1 MIDRRLI
8 QNFDWHLVLLTFAIT
23 AMGLMTLYSALSY
36 AGKVHG
42 GVLTHQIYWLALG
55 FVMMILFFSLDY
67 QWLERFAYPAYIV
80 GLLLLLAV
88 LLHGK
93 TVSGSKRWLDLGV
106 VVAQPS
112 ELMKP
117 LLVIALARYF
127 SKQEK
132 RDGYRIRELWLPAV
146 MVALPVVMIVM
157 EPDLGTAALLL
168 AVSVS
173 MVLFVGVYR
182 RSLLVL
188 AGSFLGS
195 LPLLWFTM
203 KGYQRQRILTLL
215 DPDRDPL
222 GAGYHIIQSKIA
234 VGSGQFWGKGFLQGT
249 QSQLR
254 FIPEHHTDFIFSV
267 LAEEWGFV
275 GSVLLLAL
283 FLSLLLRGLN
293 VARRSRDPF
302 GALLALGITA
312 IFFWHVAVNIAM
324 VLGMLPVV
332 GIPLPLVSYGGSS
345 AVMTLVSIGI
355 LLNVAMR
362 KFVFQ
367 K

>member
-8 QNFDWHLVLLTFAIT
+8 QNFDWLLLLLTFAIMT
-23 AMGLMTLYSALSY
+23 VGLATLYSALFS
-36 AGKVHG
+36 GGEVHG
-42 GVLTHQIYWLALG
+42 TVIKRQLYWLGTGAL
-55 FVMMILFFSLDY
+55 VMILTFSIDY
-67 QWLERFAYPAYIV
+67 QWFERFAYPAYVI
-80 GLLLLLAV
+80 GLLMLLAV
-88 LLHGK
+88 LFFGK
-93 TVSGSKRWLDLGV
+93 TVSGSKRWLDLGL

-117 LLVIALARYF
+117 LLVVALARF
-127 SKQEK
+127 FARQEK
-132 RDGYRIRELWLPAV
+132 KGGYRLRELWQPAV
-146 MVALPVVMIVM
+146 VVILPVALIAM

-168 AVSVS
+168 AISVSVI
-173 MVLFVGVYR
+173 LFVGVR
-182 RSLLVL
+182 LSSLMVL
-188 AGSFLGS
+188 GGFALGS
-195 LPLLWFTM
+195 LPLFWFLM

-215 DPDRDPL
+215 DPGRDPL

-234 VGSGQFWGKGFLQGT
+234 VGSGKFWGKGFLQGT
-249 QSQLR
+249 QGQLR
-254 FIPEHHTDFIFSV
+254 FIPEHHTDFIFTV

-275 GSVLLLAL
+275 GSMLLLTL
-283 FLSLLLRGLN
+283 FLCLLLRGLN
-293 VARRSRDPF
+293 VARRSRDQF
-302 GALLALGITA
+302 GTLLAFGTTA
-312 IFFWHVAVNIAM
+312 IIFWHVAINVAM

-345 AVMTLVSIGI
+345 AVATLASVGI

>member
-8 QNFDWHLVLLTFAIT
+8 QNFDWLLLLLAFAII
-23 AMGLMTLYSALSY
+23 AVGLVILYSALSY
-36 AGKVHG
+36 GGKVHTE
-42 GVLTHQIYWLALG
+42 VLTRQIYWLGLG
-55 FVMMILFFSLDY
+55 VAVMILAFGLDY
-67 QWLERFAYPAYIV
+67 QWLERFAYPAYV
-80 GLLLLLAV
+80 TGLLLLLAV
-88 LLHGK
+88 LVHGK
-93 TVSGSKRWLDLGV
+93 TVSGSKRWLDLGL

-127 SKQEK
+127 ARQEK
-132 RDGYRIRELWLPAV
+132 RGGYRLRELGLPAI
-146 MVALPVVMIVM
+146 MVLLPVVLVAL

-168 AVSVS
+168 AISASVI
-173 MVLFVGVYR
+173 LFVGVSSS
-182 RSLLVL
+182 SLLVL
-188 AGSFLGS
+188 AGFSLGS
-195 LPLLWFTM
+195 LPLFWFLM

-215 DPDRDPL
+215 DPGRDPL

-254 FIPEHHTDFIFSV
+254 FIPEHHTDFIFTV
-267 LAEEWGFV
+267 LAEEWGLV
-275 GSVLLLAL
+275 GSLMLLAL
-283 FLSLLLRGLN
+283 FLCFILRGLN
-293 VARRSRDPF
+293 VARRSRDQF
-302 GALLALGITA
+302 GTLIALGITT
-312 IFFWHVAVNIAM
+312 IVFWHVAVNIAM
-324 VLGMLPVV
+324 VLGMMPVV

-345 AVMTLVSIGI
+345 AVVTMASVGI

>member
-8 QNFDWHLVLLTFAIT
+8 QNFDWLLVLLTFAVV
-23 AMGLMTLYSALSY
+23 AVGLLTLYSALSY
-36 AGKVHG
+36 GGKVYSG
-42 GVLTHQIYWLALG
+42 ILTRQLYWLGLG
-55 FVMMILFFSLDY
+55 LVIMILVFSVDY

-80 GLLLLLAV
+80 GLLMLLAV
-88 LLHGK
+88 LLYGK

-132 RDGYRIRELWLPAV
+132 RDGYRLRELGFPAIIV
-146 MVALPVVMIVM
+146 LLPVVLIAM

-168 AVSVS
+168 AIAVS
-173 MVLFVGVYR
+173 MILFVGVNH
-182 RSLLVL
+182 RSLLLL

-195 LPLLWFTM
+195 LPLFWFLM

-215 DPDRDPL
+215 NPDRDPL

-234 VGSGQFWGKGFLQGT
+234 VGSGQFWGKGFLKGT

-254 FIPEHHTDFIFSV
+254 FIPEHHTDFIFTV

-283 FLSLLLRGLN
+283 FLCLLLRGLS
-293 VARRSRDPF
+293 VARRSRDQF
-302 GALLALGITA
+302 GALLGFGITA

-345 AVMTLVSIGI
+345 AVVTLVSIGI

>member
-8 QNFDWHLVLLTFAIT
+8 QNFDWLLLLLTFAIMT
-23 AMGLMTLYSALSY
+23 VGLMTLYSALF
-36 AGKVHG
+36 AGGEVRT
-42 GVLTHQIYWLALG
+42 VVIERQIYWSG
-55 FVMMILFFSLDY
+55 IGVVVMILAFSLDY
-67 QWLERFAYPAYIV
+67 QWFERFAYPAYVI

-88 LLHGK
+88 LIFGK
-93 TVSGSKRWLDLGV
+93 TVSGSKRWLDLGA

-127 SKQEK
+127 AKQE
-132 RDGYRIRELWLPAV
+132 RRGGYRLRDLG
-146 MVALPVVMIVM
+146 LPVLIILVPVGLIVL
-157 EPDLGTAALLL
+157 EPDLGTAGLLF
-168 AVSVS
+168 AIAAS
-173 MVLFVGVYR
+173 MVLFVGVNPS
-182 RSLLVL
+182 SLLVL
-188 AGSFLGS
+188 AGFSLGS
-195 LPLLWFTM
+195 LPLLWFLM

-215 DPDRDPL
+215 DPGRDPL

-234 VGSGQFWGKGFLQGT
+234 VGSGQFWGKGFLKGT
-249 QSQLR
+249 QGQLR
-254 FIPEHHTDFIFSV
+254 FIPEHHTDFIFTV

-275 GSVLLLAL
+275 GSMLLLAL
-283 FLSLLLRGLN
+283 FLCFLLRGFN
-293 VARRSRDPF
+293 VARRSRDQF
-302 GALLALGITA
+302 GSLLGFGVTVI
-312 IFFWHVAVNIAM
+312 IFWHVAINIAM

-345 AVMTLVSIGI
+345 AVVTLASVGI

>member
-8 QNFDWHLVLLTFAIT
+8 QNFDWVLLLLTGAII
-23 AMGLMTLYSALSY
+23 AVGLVTLYSALSY
-36 AGKVHG
+36 GGKVHAG
-42 GVLTHQIYWLALG
+42 ILTRQLYWYGLGVL
-55 FVMMILFFSLDY
+55 VMILAFSLDY
-67 QWLERFAYPAYIV
+67 QWLERFAYPAYVFGIV
-80 GLLLLLAV
+80 LLVAV
-88 LLHGK
+88 LIQGK
-93 TVSGSKRWLDLGV
+93 TVSGSKRWLDLGL

-117 LLVIALARYF
+117 LLVIGLARF
-127 SKQEK
+127 FARQEK
-132 RDGYRIRELWLPAV
+132 RGGYRLRELGLPAI
-146 MVALPVVMIVM
+146 MVIVPVVLVAM
-157 EPDLGTAALLL
+157 EPDLGTSALLL
-168 AVSVS
+168 AISVS
-173 MVLFVGVYR
+173 MILFVGVSLN
-182 RSLLVL
+182 SLLLL
-188 AGSFLGS
+188 AGFSLSS
-195 LPLLWFTM
+195 LPLFWFLM
-203 KGYQRQRILTLL
+203 KGYQRQRVLTLL
-215 DPDRDPL
+215 DPGRDPL

-234 VGSGQFWGKGFLQGT
+234 VGSGQFWGKGFLKGT

-254 FIPEHHTDFIFSV
+254 FIPEHHTDFIFTV

-275 GSVLLLAL
+275 GGLLLLAL

-293 VARRSRDPF
+293 VARRSRDQF
-302 GALLALGITA
+302 GVLLGFGITT
-312 IFFWHVAVNIAM
+312 IIFWHVAVNIAM

-345 AVMTLVSIGI
+345 AVVTMASVGI

>member
-8 QNFDWHLVLLTFAIT
+8 QNFDWLLLLLTFAIMT
-23 AMGLMTLYSALSY
+23 VGLATLYSALFS
-36 AGKVHG
+36 GGEVHST
-42 GVLTHQIYWLALG
+42 VVTRQLYWLGTGAA
-55 FVMMILFFSLDY
+55 VMILAFSIDY
-67 QWLERFAYPAYIV
+67 QWFERFAYPAYVI
-80 GLLLLLAV
+80 GLLMLLAV
-88 LLHGK
+88 LLFGK
-93 TVSGSKRWLDLGV
+93 TVSGSRRWLDLGF

-117 LLVIALARYF
+117 LLVIALARF
-127 SKQEK
+127 FARQEK
-132 RDGYRIRELWLPAV
+132 KGGYRLRELWLPALMV
-146 MVALPVVMIVM
+146 LLPVALIAM

-168 AVSVS
+168 AISVSVI
-173 MVLFVGVYR
+173 LFVGVSPS
-182 RSLLVL
+182 SLMVL
-188 AGSFLGS
+188 GGFAFGS
-195 LPLLWFTM
+195 LPLFWFLM

-215 DPDRDPL
+215 DPGRDPL

-234 VGSGQFWGKGFLQGT
+234 VGSGKFWGKGFLQGT
-249 QSQLR
+249 QGQLR
-254 FIPEHHTDFIFSV
+254 FIPEHHTDFIFTV

-275 GSVLLLAL
+275 GSMLLLTL
-283 FLSLLLRGLN
+283 FLCFLLRGLN
-293 VARRSRDPF
+293 VARRSRDQF
-302 GALLALGITA
+302 GSLLAFGTTA
-312 IFFWHVAVNIAM
+312 IVFWHVVINVAM

-345 AVMTLVSIGI
+345 AVVTLASVGI

>member
-1 MIDRRLI
+1 
-8 QNFDWHLVLLTFAIT
+8 
-23 AMGLMTLYSALSY
+23 
-36 AGKVHG
+36 
-42 GVLTHQIYWLALG
+42 
-55 FVMMILFFSLDY
+55 MILAFSIDY
-67 QWLERFAYPAYIV
+67 QWFERFAYPAYVI

-88 LLHGK
+88 LILGK

-117 LLVIALARYF
+117 LLVVALARF
-127 SKQEK
+127 FARQEK
-132 RDGYRIRELWLPAV
+132 RGGYRLRELWLPAIIV
-146 MVALPVVMIVM
+146 LLPVALIAM

-168 AVSVS
+168 AISVSVI
-173 MVLFVGVYR
+173 LFVGVNLS
-182 RSLLVL
+182 SLLL
-188 AGSFLGS
+188 LGGFALGC
-195 LPLLWFTM
+195 LPLFWILM

-215 DPDRDPL
+215 DPGRDPL

-234 VGSGQFWGKGFLQGT
+234 VGSGKFWGKGFLQGT
-249 QSQLR
+249 QGQLR
-254 FIPEHHTDFIFSV
+254 FIPEHHTDFIFTV

-275 GSVLLLAL
+275 GSMLLLAL
-283 FLSLLLRGLN
+283 FLCFLLRGLN
-293 VARRSRDPF
+293 VARRSRDQF
-302 GALLALGITA
+302 GNLLALGTTA
-312 IFFWHVAVNIAM
+312 IIFWHVAINVAM

-345 AVMTLVSIGI
+345 AVVTLACVGI

>member
-8 QNFDWHLVLLTFAIT
+8 QNFDWLLLLITIAIIT
-23 AMGLMTLYSALSY
+23 AGLLILYSAISSG
-36 AGKVHG
+36 GKVHS
-42 GVLTHQIYWLALG
+42 GVLTRQLYWIGVGLVAMTLA
-55 FVMMILFFSLDY
+55 FSLDY
-67 QWLERFAYPAYIV
+67 QWFERLAYPAYGV
-80 GLLLLLAV
+80 GLILLVAV
-88 LLHGK
+88 LLVGRK
-93 TVSGSKRWLDLGV
+93 VSGSKRWLDLGF

-117 LLVIALARYF
+117 LLVMALARYF

-132 RDGYRIRELWLPAV
+132 RGGYRLRDLGLPAV
-146 MVALPVVMIVM
+146 MVLLPVALILV

-168 AVSVS
+168 IIAAS
-173 MVLFVGVYR
+173 MTLLVGVHPS
-182 RSLLVL
+182 SLALL
-188 AGSFLGS
+188 AGFSLCS
-195 LPLLWFTM
+195 LPLFWSLM

-215 DPDRDPL
+215 DPSRDPL

-249 QSQLR
+249 QSQLK

-267 LAEEWGFV
+267 LAEEWGFW
-275 GSVLLLAL
+275 GSVL
-283 FLSLLLRGLN
+283 FLGFFICLILRGFG
-293 VARRSRDPF
+293 VARRSRDHF
-302 GALLALGITA
+302 GTLLAFGVTA
-312 IFFWHVAVNIAM
+312 TIFWHVVVNIAM
-324 VLGMLPVV
+324 VLGMMPVV

-345 AVMTLVSIGI
+345 AVVTMAGLGI
-355 LLNVAMR
+355 LFNVGMR

>member
-8 QNFDWHLVLLTFAIT
+8 QNFDWLLVLLSFAII
-23 AMGLMTLYSALSY
+23 AVGLVTLYSALSY
-36 AGKVHG
+36 GGKVYS
-42 GVLTHQIYWLALG
+42 GVLTRQLYWLGVG
-55 FVMMILFFSLDY
+55 FVMMILAFSVDY
-67 QWLERFAYPAYIV
+67 QWLERLAYPAYVV

-132 RDGYRIRELWLPAV
+132 RGGYRIREL
-146 MVALPVVMIVM
+146 ALPVIMVLLPVVLIVM

-168 AVSVS
+168 AISVS
-173 MVLFVGVYR
+173 MILFVGVSP
-182 RSLLVL
+182 RSLMVL
-188 AGSFLGS
+188 GGVSLSS
-195 LPLLWFTM
+195 LPLFWFMM

-215 DPDRDPL
+215 DPERDPL
-222 GAGYHIIQSKIA
+222 GSGYHIIQSKIA
-234 VGSGQFWGKGFLQGT
+234 IGSGQFWGKGFLQGT

-254 FIPEHHTDFIFSV
+254 FIPEHHTDFIFTV
-267 LAEEWGFV
+267 MAEEWGFV
-275 GSVLLLAL
+275 GSVLFLAL
-283 FLSLLLRGLN
+283 FLCLLLRGLN
-293 VARRSRDPF
+293 VARRSRDQF
-302 GALLALGITA
+302 GALLGFGITA
-312 IFFWHVAVNIAM
+312 IFFWHAAVNIAM

-345 AVMTLVSIGI
+345 AVVTLASVGI

>member
-8 QNFDWHLVLLTFAIT
+8 QNFDWHLVLLTFAII
-23 AMGLMTLYSALSY
+23 AVGLMSLYSALSY
-36 AGKVHG
+36 GGKVHA
-42 GVLTHQIYWLALG
+42 GVLTHQIYWLGLG
-55 FVMMILFFSLDY
+55 FVMMILFFSIDY

-88 LLHGK
+88 LFHGK

-132 RDGYRIRELWLPAV
+132 RDGYRIRELWLPAI
-146 MVALPVVMIVM
+146 MVALPVVLIVM

-173 MVLFVGVYR
+173 MILFVGVYR
-182 RSLLVL
+182 MSILVL

-195 LPLLWFTM
+195 LPLFWFTM

-283 FLSLLLRGLN
+283 FVSLILRGVN

-302 GALLALGITA
+302 GALLGFGITA
-312 IFFWHVAVNIAM
+312 IIFWHVAVNIAM

>member
-8 QNFDWHLVLLTFAIT
+8 QNFDWLLLLLTFAIMT
-23 AMGLMTLYSALSY
+23 VGLVTLYSALF
-36 AGKVHG
+36 AGGEVHTS
-42 GVLTHQIYWLALG
+42 VIQRQLYWLGIGA
-55 FVMMILFFSLDY
+55 VVMILAFSLDY
-67 QWLERFAYPAYIV
+67 QWLERFAYPAYV
-80 GLLLLLAV
+80 LGLLLLVAV
-88 LLHGK
+88 LLYGK
-93 TVSGSKRWLDLGV
+93 TVSGSKRWLDLGL

-127 SKQEK
+127 ATQEK
-132 RDGYRIRELWLPAV
+132 RGGYRLRDLG
-146 MVALPVVMIVM
+146 LPVLIILVPVGLIVL
-157 EPDLGTAALLL
+157 EPDLGTAGLLF
-168 AVSVS
+168 AIAAS
-173 MVLFVGVYR
+173 MILFVGVSPS
-182 RSLLVL
+182 SLLVL
-188 AGSFLGS
+188 AGFSLGS
-195 LPLLWFTM
+195 LPLLWFLM

-215 DPDRDPL
+215 DPGRDPL

-234 VGSGQFWGKGFLQGT
+234 VGSGQFWGKGFLKGT
-249 QSQLR
+249 QGQLR
-254 FIPEHHTDFIFSV
+254 FIPEHHTDFIFTV

-275 GSVLLLAL
+275 GGMLLLAL
-283 FLSLLLRGLN
+283 FLCFFLRGFSL
-293 VARRSRDPF
+293 ARRSRDQF
-302 GALLALGITA
+302 GSMLGFGITA
-312 IFFWHVAVNIAM
+312 IIFWHVAINIAM

-345 AVMTLVSIGI
+345 AVVTLACVGI

>member
-8 QNFDWHLVLLTFAIT
+8 QNFDWLLLLLTFAIMT
-23 AMGLMTLYSALSY
+23 VGLATLYSALFS
-36 AGKVHG
+36 GGEVHST
-42 GVLTHQIYWLALG
+42 VVKRQLYWLGIGA
-55 FVMMILFFSLDY
+55 VVMILTFSLDY
-67 QWLERFAYPAYIV
+67 QWFERFAYPAYVI
-80 GLLLLLAV
+80 GLLMLLAV
-88 LLHGK
+88 LLFGK
-93 TVSGSKRWLDLGV
+93 TVSGSKRWLDLGL

-117 LLVIALARYF
+117 LLVIALARF
-127 SKQEK
+127 FAGQEK
-132 RDGYRIRELWLPAV
+132 KGGYRLRELWQPAIMVILP
-146 MVALPVVMIVM
+146 VALIAM

-168 AVSVS
+168 AISVSVI
-173 MVLFVGVYR
+173 LFVGV
-182 RSLLVL
+182 RSSSLMVL
-188 AGSFLGS
+188 GGFALGS
-195 LPLLWFTM
+195 LPLFWFLM

-215 DPDRDPL
+215 DPGRDPL

-234 VGSGQFWGKGFLQGT
+234 VGSGKFWGKGFLQGT
-249 QSQLR
+249 QGQLR
-254 FIPEHHTDFIFSV
+254 FIPEHHTDFIFTV

-275 GSVLLLAL
+275 GSMLLLAL
-283 FLSLLLRGLN
+283 FLCFLLRGLN
-293 VARRSRDPF
+293 VARRSRDQF
-302 GALLALGITA
+302 GSLLAFGTTA
-312 IFFWHVAVNIAM
+312 IVFWHVAINVAM

-345 AVMTLVSIGI
+345 AVVTLASVGI

>member
-8 QNFDWHLVLLTFAIT
+8 QNFDWLLLVLSFAIMT
-23 AMGLMTLYSALSY
+23 VGLVTLYSALFS
-36 AGKVHG
+36 G
-42 GVLTHQIYWLALG
+42 GEVRSIVVKRQLYWLGTGA
-55 FVMMILFFSLDY
+55 VVMILAFSIDY
-67 QWLERFAYPAYIV
+67 QWFERFAYPAYVI

-88 LLHGK
+88 LLFGK
-93 TVSGSKRWLDLGV
+93 TVSGSKRWLDLGL

-117 LLVIALARYF
+117 LLVIALARF
-127 SKQEK
+127 FARQEK
-132 RDGYRIRELWLPAV
+132 KGGYRLLELWLPAL
-146 MVALPVVMIVM
+146 MVILPVTLIGM

-168 AVSVS
+168 AISVSVI
-173 MVLFVGVYR
+173 LFVGVSPS
-182 RSLLVL
+182 SLMVL
-188 AGSFLGS
+188 GGFALGS
-195 LPLLWFTM
+195 LPLFWFLM

-215 DPDRDPL
+215 DPGRDPL

-234 VGSGQFWGKGFLQGT
+234 VGSGKFWGKGFLEGT
-249 QSQLR
+249 QGQLR
-254 FIPEHHTDFIFSV
+254 FIPEHHTDFIFTV

-275 GSVLLLAL
+275 GSMLLLAL
-283 FLSLLLRGLN
+283 FLCFLLRGLN
-293 VARRSRDPF
+293 VARRSRDQF
-302 GALLALGITA
+302 GTLLAFGTTA
-312 IFFWHVAVNIAM
+312 IVFWHVAINVAM

-345 AVMTLVSIGI
+345 AVVTLASVGI

>member
-8 QNFDWHLVLLTFAIT
+8 QNFDWLLLLLTFAIMT
-23 AMGLMTLYSALSY
+23 VGLATLYSAMFS
-36 AGKVHG
+36 G
-42 GVLTHQIYWLALG
+42 GEMHSAVVKRQLYWLGTGAL
-55 FVMMILFFSLDY
+55 VMILAFSIDY
-67 QWLERFAYPAYIV
+67 QWYERFAYPAYV
-80 GLLLLLAV
+80 SGLLLLLAV
-88 LLHGK
+88 LIFGK
-93 TVSGSKRWLDLGV
+93 TVSGSKRWLDLGL

-117 LLVIALARYF
+117 LLVIALARF
-127 SKQEK
+127 FASQEK
-132 RDGYRIRELWLPAV
+132 RGGYRLRELWLPALIV
-146 MVALPVVMIVM
+146 VLPVALIAM

-168 AVSVS
+168 AISVSVIF
-173 MVLFVGVYR
+173 FVGVNPS
-182 RSLLVL
+182 SLMVL
-188 AGSFLGS
+188 GGFALGC
-195 LPLLWFTM
+195 LPLFWFLM

-215 DPDRDPL
+215 DPGRDPL

-234 VGSGQFWGKGFLQGT
+234 VGSGKFWGKGFLQGT
-249 QSQLR
+249 QGQLR
-254 FIPEHHTDFIFSV
+254 FIPEHHTDFIFTV

-275 GSVLLLAL
+275 GSMLLLAL
-283 FLSLLLRGLN
+283 FLCFLLRGLN
-293 VARRSRDPF
+293 VARRSRDQF
-302 GALLALGITA
+302 GSLLAFGTTA
-312 IFFWHVAVNIAM
+312 IVFWHVAINVAM

-345 AVMTLVSIGI
+345 AVVTLASVGI

>member
-8 QNFDWHLVLLTFAIT
+8 QNFDWLLLLLTCAIMT
-23 AMGLMTLYSALSY
+23 VGLATLYSALFS
-36 AGKVHG
+36 GG
-42 GVLTHQIYWLALG
+42 GVYSTVLKRQLYWLGTGALL
-55 FVMMILFFSLDY
+55 MILTFSIDY
-67 QWLERFAYPAYIV
+67 QWFERFAYPAYVI
-80 GLLLLLAV
+80 GLLMLLAV
-88 LLHGK
+88 LFFGK
-93 TVSGSKRWLDLGV
+93 TVSGSKRWIDLGV

-117 LLVIALARYF
+117 LLVIALARF
-127 SKQEK
+127 FARQEK
-132 RDGYRIRELWLPAV
+132 KGGYRLRELWQPAV
-146 MVALPVVMIVM
+146 MVILPVALIAM

-168 AVSVS
+168 AISVSVI
-173 MVLFVGVYR
+173 LFVGVR
-182 RSLLVL
+182 PSSLMVL
-188 AGSFLGS
+188 GGFALGS
-195 LPLLWFTM
+195 LPLFWFLM

-215 DPDRDPL
+215 DPGRDPL

-234 VGSGQFWGKGFLQGT
+234 VGSGKFWGKGFLQGT
-249 QSQLR
+249 QGQLR
-254 FIPEHHTDFIFSV
+254 FIPEHHTDFIFTV

-275 GSVLLLAL
+275 GSMMLLAL
-283 FLSLLLRGLN
+283 FLCFLLRGLN
-293 VARRSRDPF
+293 VARRSRDQF
-302 GALLALGITA
+302 GTLLAFGITA
-312 IFFWHVAVNIAM
+312 IIFWHVAINVAM

-345 AVMTLVSIGI
+345 AVVTLASVGI

>member
-8 QNFDWHLVLLTFAIT
+8 QNFDWLLLLLTAATI
-23 AMGLMTLYSALSY
+23 AVGLVMLYSAVFSG
-36 AGKVHG
+36 GKVHSG
-42 GVLTHQIYWLALG
+42 VYGRQLYWVGLGVLVMTLA
-55 FVMMILFFSLDY
+55 FSVDY
-67 QWLERFAYPAYIV
+67 QWLERLAYPAYLG

-88 LLHGK
+88 IVWGK
-93 TVSGSKRWLDLGV
+93 TVSGSKRWLDLGL

-117 LLVIALARYF
+117 LLVIALSRYF
-127 SKQEK
+127 ARREQ
-132 RDGYRIRELWLPAV
+132 RGGHRLRELGFPAI
-146 MVALPVVMIVM
+146 MVLVPVVLVAMQ
-157 EPDLGTAALLL
+157 PDLGTATLLL
-168 AVSVS
+168 IIAVSLI
-173 MVLFVGVYR
+173 LFVGVSLS
-182 RSLLVL
+182 SLLLL
-188 AGSFLGS
+188 AGFTLGS
-195 LPLLWFTM
+195 LPFFWFQM

-215 DPDRDPL
+215 DPGRDPL
-222 GAGYHIIQSKIA
+222 GAGYHITQSKIA

-283 FLSLLLRGLN
+283 FLCLVVRGLN
-293 VARRSRDPF
+293 VARRSRDHF
-302 GALLALGITA
+302 GALLGFGITT
-312 IFFWHVAVNIAM
+312 IIFWHVAVNIAM
-324 VLGMLPVV
+324 VLGILPVV

-345 AVMTLVSIGI
+345 VVVTMASIGI
-355 LLNVAMR
+355 LLNVGMR